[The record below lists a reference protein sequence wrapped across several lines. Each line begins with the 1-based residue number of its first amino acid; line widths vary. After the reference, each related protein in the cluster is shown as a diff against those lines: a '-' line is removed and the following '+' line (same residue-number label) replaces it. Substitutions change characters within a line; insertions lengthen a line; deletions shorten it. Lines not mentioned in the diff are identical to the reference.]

1 MTETLSRDLDLV
13 HAATSDVV
21 LETQSLAVLSI
32 SSRSSKRLHQV
43 VVLEDIQGFFEGLEV
58 VGAQEDER
66 GSSVASDQDA
76 VVLTFDPVGQ
86 FREVGLDFRE
96 RKRVAHMDRLQVT
109 ILTYTRRRQRDTP
122 IPRCPRSGT

>member
-1 MTETLSRDLDLV
+1 M
-13 HAATSDVV
+13 V

-32 SSRSSKRLHQV
+32 SSRSSKRLPQV

-66 GSSVASDQDA
+66 ESSVASDQDA

-96 RKRVAHMDRLQVT
+96 RKRVAHMDRL
-109 ILTYTRRRQRDTP
+109 
-122 IPRCPRSGT
+122 